1 MFSKNVFIFLLFII
15 IFQQIY
21 PLIIP
26 LNSIKNV
33 SSANGLLEIL
43 DSFKNNIKYSYITI
57 GFPRQR
63 FQIIYTSIESTNNIK
78 GEKCFPDS
86 FYNYNLSTTKQFA
99 YEQNELNYFSVNDF
113 ISFDNSHNNYLMN
126 FLYYNSTINKKEN
139 CGNIGLGYATQK
151 EEEHNL
157 FFQLKKFNAIN
168 KNIFY
173 VNYTNNNEI
182 LLNIGLEPFDIDNSY
197 SKNVTTIEIAPII
210 DYEVKPGKTRKY
222 DWNLNISRI
231 FYFKKIPLQSN
242 VDPYVEIS
250 RMKTRKLNFFQALL
264 VPEEDLIKGPF
275 EYQESIDKNFFDDL
289 ISDNICKKIKF
300 ENKYYYYCNKE
311 HKNLIKN
318 TFPSIYF
325 YQSDI
330 NYIFELTYEDLFLEK
345 NDYIFFGIYFDT
357 FLIEVFEGAYI
368 SEWNFGK
375 IFLKKYSFAF
385 DLENRKLMF
394 YKKNKFKKEKK
405 PEEKMNPDE
414 NKSSNRKIYQLGL
427 ILVVITIGVFAFLLD
442 RFVKKK
448 YRVNNLLIDFDNR
461 EA

>member
-151 EEEHNL
+151 EEE
-157 FFQLKKFNAIN
+157 
-168 KNIFY
+168 
-173 VNYTNNNEI
+173 
-182 LLNIGLEPFDIDNSY
+182 P
-197 SKNVTTIEIAPII
+197 
-210 DYEVKPGKTRKY
+210 
-222 DWNLNISRI
+222 
-231 FYFKKIPLQSN
+231 
-242 VDPYVEIS
+242 
-250 RMKTRKLNFFQALL
+250 
-264 VPEEDLIKGPF
+264 
-275 EYQESIDKNFFDDL
+275 
-289 ISDNICKKIKF
+289 
-300 ENKYYYYCNKE
+300 
-311 HKNLIKN
+311 
-318 TFPSIYF
+318 
-325 YQSDI
+325 
-330 NYIFELTYEDLFLEK
+330 
-345 NDYIFFGIYFDT
+345 
-357 FLIEVFEGAYI
+357 
-368 SEWNFGK
+368 
-375 IFLKKYSFAF
+375 
-385 DLENRKLMF
+385 
-394 YKKNKFKKEKK
+394 
-405 PEEKMNPDE
+405 
-414 NKSSNRKIYQLGL
+414 
-427 ILVVITIGVFAFLLD
+427 
-442 RFVKKK
+442 
-448 YRVNNLLIDFDNR
+448 
-461 EA
+461 